1 MHCYGSC
8 SYGTNVIE
16 TQSQAAQLSAETS
29 SSNPNRHI
37 ITDRT
42 GEHISR
48 AKADILDRTL
58 PSRHVQDCQTLEQ
71 QHSRTGTDICPP
83 PDTVTQMARSPLTN
97 LTGDTLVV
105 PDNGTEGLK
114 SVYLHV
120 VKSPR

>member
-8 SYGTNVIE
+8 NYGANVIE

-37 ITDRT
+37 ITETDRT

-58 PSRHVQDCQTLEQ
+58 PGHHVQDCQALEE

-83 PDTVTQMARSPLTN
+83 P
-97 LTGDTLVV
+97 
-105 PDNGTEGLK
+105 
-114 SVYLHV
+114 
-120 VKSPR
+120 